1 MRSLFSLPL
10 STISIMIFNEV
21 KPFLDNQFKKVFEE
35 LLKDSKNE
43 LYFQNNEFICD
54 KYMKWLHNYF
64 K

>member
-1 MRSLFSLPL
+1 M
-10 STISIMIFNEV
+10 TV
-21 KPFLDNQFKKVFEE
+21 KLFLDGHQFKKVPKVFEE

-54 KYMKWLHNYF
+54 KYMKWFQNYS

>member
-54 KYMKWLHNYF
+54 KYMKWLNNHF
-64 K
+64 E